1 MPLAVD
7 FNKDEEVSI
16 EVVGRGN
23 ASEFVWFDDEG
34 EVIVIEPKVTVRGT
48 FIIEVTLTDN
58 STS

>member
-1 MPLAVD
+1 M
-7 FNKDEEVSI
+7 SI